1 MNRSMGIIISVVALL
16 TLANVA
22 NAQNTIS
29 ADAAIAIRDCVSQLS
44 NLALVKTDC
53 TNFSLAVNELLK
65 QGFDLKLYAGG
76 SLYMAK

>member
-1 MNRSMGIIISVVALL
+1 MNRSMGIIISVVTLL

-22 NAQNTIS
+22 NAQSTIGQ
-29 ADAAIAIRDCVSQLS
+29 DAAIALRDCVSQLS

>member
-1 MNRSMGIIISVVALL
+1 MGIIISISVVTLL

-29 ADAAIAIRDCVSQLS
+29 AEAAIAIRDCVSQLS